1 VVASPEAKIRLG
13 LVFDMGVWC
22 WREDTS
28 LEGGISESV
37 ERHTDRVIAG
47 VVASNDSVS
56 INTEEVAE

>member
-1 VVASPEAKIRLG
+1 
-13 LVFDMGVWC
+13 MGVWC